1 MLICLSLALI
11 AGLLMSRA
19 AKAVRLPAVT
29 AYLLTGL
36 LLGPFFLGRLGLSRF
51 GFGFGSLAA
60 VEGYGILT
68 QVALGFIAF
77 VIGNEFRLSAL
88 KHMGRRAVTVGIAQA
103 VITTAL
109 VDIALVA
116 LHFARPD
123 VISLA
128 SAITLGSIAA
138 ATAPAATLMVVK
150 QYKADGPLTK
160 LLLMVVAIDDAV
172 GLVLFSASYGVAN
185 ALEQGRIDPVSVVLE
200 PLLEIALSLA
210 LGAAAGYLLNLLEVY
225 FHSRSKRMSLSV
237 AFVLLTV
244 GLSMVSFQVGPI
256 HCSFSLLLVCMMTG
270 TVFCNICPTSDEL
283 MDRLDRWVSPVNI
296 LFFVLSGAELFTG
309 NTLIIISVL
318 DRKATVGGMLRSWAV
333 VYAGNFLGS
342 LLVAGICARF
352 GWLGSGGLAAF
363 SLRLAVTK
371 MTMPFE
377 NAFFMGVLCNILVTL
392 AVLLSLSAKDV
403 TGRFLG
409 AWVPVM
415 FFVVAGFSHSIA
427 DMTYCAL
434 GLFGRAVPAAA
445 QAASQ
450 MGVDLTALTW
460 SRYFLGNMLPVTLG
474 NLLGGLLVGFGAWYC
489 FLRRSRQA

>member
-123 VISLA
+123 AISLA

-138 ATAPAATLMVVK
+138 ATAPAAT
-150 QYKADGPLTK
+150 
-160 LLLMVVAIDDAV
+160 LMVVAIDDAV

-244 GLSMVSFQVGPI
+244 GLSMTEFEINGTR
-256 HCSFSLLLVCMMTG
+256 CGFSLLLVCMMTG
-270 TVFCNICPTSDEL
+270 TVFCNVCPTSDEL
-283 MDRLDRWVSPVNI
+283 MDRLDRWVSPINI
-296 LFFVLSGAELFTG
+296 LFFVLSGAELDLTILTNPMVLLIG
-309 NTLIIISVL
+309 VVYIVARSAGKISGSYLSCRATSCSPAIQKYLGITLLPQAGVALGMAATAAELSDGHMVRNVVLFSVL
-318 DRKATVGGMLRSWAV
+318 VYELVGPTL
-333 VYAGNFLGS
+333 
-342 LLVAGICARF
+342 
-352 GWLGSGGLAAF
+352 
-363 SLRLAVTK
+363 TK
-371 MTMPFE
+371 
-377 NAFFMGVLCNILVTL
+377 I
-392 AVLLSLSAKDV
+392 S
-403 TGRFLG
+403 
-409 AWVPVM
+409 
-415 FFVVAGFSHSIA
+415 
-427 DMTYCAL
+427 
-434 GLFGRAVPAAA
+434 
-445 QAASQ
+445 
-450 MGVDLTALTW
+450 LTAAGEIRPEGRT
-460 SRYFLGNMLPVTLG
+460 SARVENQPEAPVEL
-474 NLLGGLLVGFGAWYC
+474 
-489 FLRRSRQA
+489 S